1 LIIYTYLIV
10 EGNLTYFD
18 SPGMMLNIKVYVTAK
33 PWGSIREAPV
43 YTSPGTSPIPAKSR
57 LRGCHV
63 LHRNEYRENA
73 CIKL

>member
-33 PWGSIREAPV
+33 PWVSIREAPV
-43 YTSPGTSPIPAKSR
+43 SYLAWNIVDPG
-57 LRGCHV
+57 
-63 LHRNEYRENA
+63 
-73 CIKL
+73 